1 MGNPPQHSE
10 QVSPPSIVC
19 LHFWAWRLR
28 INISPEGQK
37 SEIVIL
43 KLNSEIQLRE
53 VMILLLACILKLQFS
68 IACTLYTLSTTFGK
82 GFPSWALSHTFMFVV
97 FLLNIK
103 VALCIHPL
111 KTNISIEEWWL
122 EDSLHFPLN
131 MGPLKKKNIRK
142 TGDPFEVR
150 ACSVSNRSKADG
162 GNPSHGG
169 LPGHQLA
176 LRYQHLATV
185 WVTYICSQPG
195 SQMWSPPPIAVEKQT
210 ADWLADWLVVEGAW
224 TYRKQ
229 IADLNIFHGD
239 HWN

>member
-1 MGNPPQHSE
+1 MGNSPQHSE

-82 GFPSWALSHTFMFVV
+82 GFPNWVLSHTFMFLL

-103 VALCIHPL
+103 VALCIPPL
-111 KTNISIEEWWL
+111 KTNISIEKWWL

-131 MGPLKKKNIRK
+131 MGPLKKKTSRETPTPSKPCMFRK
-142 TGDPFEVR
+142 SIEGGWRKPQSWRTPRSSAGLTISTFGHGLGNLHPQFCQAARCEV
-150 ACSVSNRSKADG
+150 
-162 GNPSHGG
+162 
-169 LPGHQLA
+169 
-176 LRYQHLATV
+176 
-185 WVTYICSQPG
+185 
-195 SQMWSPPPIAVEKQT
+195 PPP
-210 ADWLADWLVVEGAW
+210 
-224 TYRKQ
+224 
-229 IADLNIFHGD
+229 
-239 HWN
+239 